1 MKPKKEIDHVVSEFT
16 SFFTRQISNPSGI
29 IFRLSDESPENI
41 EVLLKNILPMVES
54 EILKGAIVIIED
66 DRFRVRELPIL

>member
-1 MKPKKEIDHVVSEFT
+1 
-16 SFFTRQISNPSGI
+16 
-29 IFRLSDESPENI
+29 
-41 EVLLKNILPMVES
+41 MVEN